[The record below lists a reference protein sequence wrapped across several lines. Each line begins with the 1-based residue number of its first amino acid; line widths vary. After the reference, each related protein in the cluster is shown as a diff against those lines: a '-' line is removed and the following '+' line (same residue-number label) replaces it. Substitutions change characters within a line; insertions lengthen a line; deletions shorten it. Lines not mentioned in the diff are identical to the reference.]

1 MASGSCEEAAR
12 HATGRADLLGARTRN
27 TRPTTLSTANIVNG
41 VTDCLMRAHDTIVMS
56 SSELED
62 WKGEGDNH

>member
-1 MASGSCEEAAR
+1 M
-12 HATGRADLLGARTRN
+12 
-27 TRPTTLSTANIVNG
+27 LSTANIANG

-56 SSELED
+56 SSELQD